1 VAKFRK
7 KTTIIEAI
15 CITQPMII
23 KGSTGIMRGKPG
35 DWLITSQAGEEYF
48 VTERAFQMNYEP
60 LDENAENYLK
70 EVHERAKFGF

>member
-1 VAKFRK
+1 
-7 KTTIIEAI
+7 
-15 CITQPMII
+15 
-23 KGSTGIMRGKPG
+23 MRGKPG

-60 LDENAENYLK
+60 VDDYAKNYLK